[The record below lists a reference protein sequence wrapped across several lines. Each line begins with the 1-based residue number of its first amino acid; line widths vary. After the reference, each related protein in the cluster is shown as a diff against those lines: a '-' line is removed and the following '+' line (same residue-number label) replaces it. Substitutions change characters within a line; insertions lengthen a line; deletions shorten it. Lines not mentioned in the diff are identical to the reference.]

1 MNSVI
6 IISDSYHP
14 EKTSCAKLLKDL
26 TDELLKRN
34 KRVTILTT
42 GKENQFVRDRLS
54 KSLNWKLNYYSKTAK
69 L

>member
-1 MNSVI
+1 MKSVI

-14 EKTSCAKLLKDL
+14 EKTSSAKLLKDL

-42 GKENQFVRDRLS
+42 GKENQFVRK
-54 KSLNWKLNYYSKTAK
+54 KSPYYKK
-69 L
+69 